1 MCHVRHTK
9 HQQHTRQHLCHA
21 LIHDEQKNGERRCQ
35 MCGALPSGGQVRRAI
50 DVNSRRLALNCR
62 HWSRLVRKKTEKNTH
77 TDTLT
82 LLSSLESIALCTTGG
97 RASSSGIR
105 QPWSPSTA
113 TDNARAERLA
123 LWRKLWLKRRI
134 STMFHYPDHTGSAHG
149 RAALRRWYTKESMPA
164 KVAGGVAR

>member
-62 HWSRLVRKKTEKNTH
+62 HWSRLVRKKTEKK
-77 TDTLT
+77 TLT
-82 LLSSLESIALCTTGG
+82 QTRLHSCPRWSRSHYAQQEGERARVAYASRG
-97 RASSSGIR
+97 RR
-105 QPWSPSTA
+105 QPQQTMHVRNVWHSGGNCGLSGESQQCST
-113 TDNARAERLA
+113 TPITPDLHTVELHYGGGTR
-123 LWRKLWLKRRI
+123 RKAC
-134 STMFHYPDHTGSAHG
+134 P
-149 RAALRRWYTKESMPA
+149 LR
-164 KVAGGVAR
+164 